1 MQRHINVLNYELVP
15 LLLLL
20 FYSHCRFLQVGRALE
35 GYTHH
40 WHRKFVHYFQR
51 LLEEEILDLMVN
63 ISVLLRSM
71 WGKKEA
77 CYKNYQNLSMV
88 QFGVSFSMLE
98 INRLASCVD

>member
-20 FYSHCRFLQVGRALE
+20 FYSHCRFLG
-35 GYTHH
+35 GKGTWYIHH

-63 ISVLLRSM
+63 ISLLLRSM
-71 WGKKEA
+71 RGKKEA